1 MKVLILAGG
10 FATRLWP
17 LTEKRAK
24 PLLLLDGISILG
36 HILSKVPSDLEVIVL
51 TNKKFEKD
59 FEKELQAYPHHK
71 TDIFCEDGVSD
82 GEKLG
87 ALGAISAAIDHYQIR
102 EDIMILAGDN
112 LLPSLK
118 FSQLVCRGD
127 NAKIAVRDVGDLY
140 QARSFGVVEVDPKEP
155 TRVVAFAEKPKK
167 PKSTLVSTGF
177 MSLGRELLPVLQ
189 KFSKKHPDELGG
201 VFPALLKAGYEVCA
215 ESVEGEWFDVG
226 SFQTYLEAH
235 KVITDGAMTE
245 FYARQFPEGNIFQG
259 KVFIGEG
266 CELENCTIID
276 AVIYPGTKLK
286 DCYISNS
293 VIDES
298 CDLAGLDLNQK
309 LVRHNTRLKAHEVI
323 A

>member
-17 LTEKRAK
+17 LTENRAK
-24 PLLLLDGISILG
+24 PLLLLDGKSILG
-36 HILSKVPSDLEVIVL
+36 HILEKVPGDLEVILL
-51 TNKKFEKD
+51 TNQKFQKD
-59 FEKELQAYPHHK
+59 FEQELKRYGGHK
-71 TDIFCEDGVSD
+71 TKIFCEDAFSD

-87 ALGAISAAIDHYQIR
+87 ALGAISAAIDHYKIR

-140 QARSFGVVEVDPKEP
+140 EARKFGVVEVDPKDP
-155 TRVVAFAEKPKK
+155 KHILAFAEKPKK

-177 MSLGRELLPVLQ
+177 MSLGKELLPVLQ
-189 KFSKKHPDELGG
+189 KFSEKHPDELGG
-201 VFPALLKAGYEVCA
+201 VFPAILKAGYEVRA
-215 ESVEGEWFDVG
+215 ESVPGDWFDVG

-235 KVITDGAMTE
+235 KLLTDGSMAG
-245 FYARQFPEGNIFQG
+245 FYQRQFPNGNTFKG

-266 CELENCTIID
+266 CELEGCTIID
-276 AVIYPGTKLK
+276 AVVYPGTKLK
-286 DCYISNS
+286 NCYISNT
-293 VIDES
+293 VLDEN
-298 CDLAGLDLNQK
+298 CDLEGLDLNQK
-309 LVRHNTRLKAHEVI
+309 LVRRNTRLKANEVV